1 MIFFSEEG
9 EIGALQG
16 GSESPEPCP
25 ANLKH
30 ENYTEYKLLK

>member
-1 MIFFSEEG
+1 MIFFSEE
-9 EIGALQG
+9 EKIGALQE

-25 ANLKH
+25 AKLKH